1 MLYRVQ
7 GIVIRSMDYGE
18 GNKIV
23 TVLTNTHGKA
33 GIIVRGAKKLR
44 SRYGSLAQLFTLGEF
59 GFFRKGTGLGTLSHG
74 EIIDSHHKLREQL
87 DLAAYASYAAELVD
101 RAFQEEE
108 AGSYLYEQLLA
119 CLSHLEQ
126 GKDPQ
131 IVTHLFEMKVLEAA
145 GYAPETEQCVHC
157 GQTEGRFALS
167 YRLGGL
173 LCHRCYA
180 VDPSRLPTQESF
192 NKLLRLLRRLD
203 MRRLGSIQVKDE
215 TRRELKEGMR
225 LLMDTHLGLK
235 LKSRAFL
242 DQLEKHPFV

>member
-23 TVLTNTHGKA
+23 NVLTSTHGKV
-33 GIIVRGAKKLR
+33 GIMIRGAKKLR
-44 SRYGSLAQLFTLGEF
+44 SRYGSLAQLFTQGEF
-59 GFFRKGTGLGTLSHG
+59 GFFKKGTGLGTLNHG
-74 EIIDSHHKLREQL
+74 EIIDSHHVLRENL
-87 DLAAYASYAAELVD
+87 FMAAYASYAVELID
-101 RAFQEEE
+101 RAFQDDE
-108 AGSYLYEQLLA
+108 AGSYLYEQLQA
-119 CLSHLEQ
+119 CLTGLEA

-145 GYAPETEQCVHC
+145 GYAPEMSACVNC
-157 GQTEGRFALS
+157 GEVTGTFALS

-173 LCHRCYA
+173 LCHRCFSK
-180 VDPSRLPTQESF
+180 DPSRLPTSEGF
-192 NKLLRLLRRLD
+192 NKLLRLFRQLD
-203 MRRLGSIQVKDE
+203 MRRLGNIQVKD
-215 TRRELKEGMR
+215 TTKKELREGMR

-242 DQLEKHPFV
+242 DQLEREPFV